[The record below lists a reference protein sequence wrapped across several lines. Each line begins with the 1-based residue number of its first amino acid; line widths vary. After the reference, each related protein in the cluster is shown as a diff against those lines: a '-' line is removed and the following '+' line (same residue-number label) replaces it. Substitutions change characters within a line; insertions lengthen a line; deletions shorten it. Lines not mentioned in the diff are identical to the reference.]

1 MANKVPVE
9 LYRMIDANLNR
20 AKEGLRVCEDVC
32 RYVWDEKILT
42 RDYKNVRHGLTNA
55 VAMIDAKGLLAARDI
70 LTDVGRSSSKSE
82 MNRPDVKA
90 LFWANNQRVKESL
103 RVLEEA
109 SKLFNPAVSAEIKKL
124 RYAIY
129 AIETKALKRR

>member
-1 MANKVPVE
+1 MKKLVPVTIF
-9 LYRMIDANLNR
+9 RMIDANLNR

-32 RYVWDEKILT
+32 RYAWDEKVLT
-42 RDYKNVRHGLTNA
+42 REYKDVRHGLT
-55 VAMIDAKGLLAARDI
+55 VAMEGLNPKHLLAARDI
-70 LTDVGRSSSKSE
+70 GRDVGRPSTITE
-82 MNRPDVKA
+82 MNRPDMKA

-109 SKLFNPAVSAEIKKL
+109 SKLINPTTSAEIKKL
-124 RYAIY
+124 RYAVY